1 MLDLLVSVHW
11 TSMQPMYASDRTFFF
26 VSFSSSVK
34 SVALTTHISQITT
47 LMFPS
52 SASDR

>member
-11 TSMQPMYASDRTFFF
+11 ISMQPMYASDGDFFF

-34 SVALTTHISQITT
+34 SVALSTHTSQIIK
-47 LMFPS
+47 LMFP
-52 SASDR
+52 